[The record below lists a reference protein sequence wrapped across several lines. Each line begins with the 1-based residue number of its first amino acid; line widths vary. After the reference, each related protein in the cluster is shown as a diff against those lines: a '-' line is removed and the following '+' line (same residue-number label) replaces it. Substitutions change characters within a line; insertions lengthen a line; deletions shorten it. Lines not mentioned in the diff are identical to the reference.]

1 MKKLK
6 KILFTFAFLIISIF
20 LFSSRVSA
28 KKVNVYMFYG
38 KTCPHCEEALKY
50 LNSVKDKYD
59 LDIHKYEVWYDE
71 DNQKLMKKMGNFLDT
86 NVTGVPF
93 AIIDNTPIIGYQKG
107 NTDETY
113 RYHIKLAAKDD
124 FVDKVGVELGVVDKL
139 ELKKTTTT
147 INKKSKN
154 INVSL
159 PVIGKVNIKKMS
171 LGLASIVLG
180 LVDGFNPCAMWILL
194 FLISTLIGMK
204 DKKRL
209 WILGI
214 TFLLTSSLVYLMF
227 MLSWLQFAKMIS
239 GVMIVRT
246 IIALVAVVGGCLNL
260 KSYADSLGSDDGC
273 NVVDAKKRKKF
284 FAKIKKFTHEKSFVL
299 ALLGVIALAA
309 SVNLVELACSAGIPV
324 IFTELLA
331 INNIGSLARILY
343 ILIYILFF
351 MLDDLI
357 IFIVAV
363 KTFELGGISTK
374 YSKYSHLIGGILM
387 LIIGI
392 LLIVKPEWLMFN
404 F

>member
-1 MKKLK
+1 MKKFINTLFIFIFFILSF
-6 KILFTFAFLIISIF
+6 ILFNGK
-20 LFSSRVSA
+20 VSA
-28 KKVNVYMFYG
+28 KEVNVYMFYG

-50 LNSVKDKYD
+50 LDSIKDKYD
-59 LDIHKYEVWYDE
+59 LKIYKYEVWYDE
-71 DNQKLMKKMGNFLDT
+71 DNQKLMKKMGEFLDI

-93 AIIDNTPIIGYQKG
+93 TIIDNTPIIGYQKG

-113 RYHIKLAAKDD
+113 RYHIKQASKDN
-124 FVDKVGVELGVVDKL
+124 FVDKTGIKLGVVDKS
-139 ELKKTTTT
+139 ELLKNTTTT
-147 INKKSKN
+147 TKENKN
-154 INVSL
+154 M
-159 PVIGKVNIKKMS
+159 NIKIPVVGKINLKNMS
-171 LGLASIVLG
+171 LGLSSIVLG

-214 TFLLTSSLVYLMF
+214 TFLVTSSLVYLMF
-227 MLSWLQFAKMIS
+227 MLSWLHFAKMIS
-239 GVMIVRT
+239 GVFIVRT
-246 IIALVAVVGGCLNL
+246 IIALVAVIGGCLNL
-260 KSYADSLGSDDGC
+260 KSYADSLGKDDGC
-273 NVVDAKKRKKF
+273 NIVNDKKRKKY
-284 FAKIKKFTHEKSFVL
+284 FARIKKFTHEKSFL
-299 ALLGVIALAA
+299 FALLGVIALAA
-309 SVNLVELACSAGIPV
+309 SVNLIELACSAGIPV

-331 INNIGSLARILY
+331 INNISSLGRVIY

-357 IFIVAV
+357 IFIIAV

-392 LLIVKPEWLMFN
+392 LLLVKPEWLMFN